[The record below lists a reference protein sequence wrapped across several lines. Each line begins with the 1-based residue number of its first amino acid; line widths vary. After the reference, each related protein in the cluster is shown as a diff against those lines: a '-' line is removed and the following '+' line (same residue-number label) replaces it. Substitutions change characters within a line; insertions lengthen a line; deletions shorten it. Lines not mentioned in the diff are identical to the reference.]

1 MMREDTKDSSL
12 DKIFLNE
19 SEIMKKL
26 DHPNIVKLLGS
37 SGKSNA
43 IREDGPELPVN
54 YIAMEYA
61 ENGEIFEFISESGRF
76 SEPEARF
83 YFHQL
88 IEGLEYMHDK
98 GYYHRDIKPEN
109 LLMDEDYNLKI
120 ADFGFT
126 TTYQVCNT
134 KKGTYGYMW
143 PEILAGVPY
152 KADLADLFASAIVL
166 FILLSQ
172 HPPFVKAE
180 PTDPYYKRICKDNG
194 AHIDK
199 FWKVYEDEEFSNDFI
214 DLFSRMWAY
223 DPEDRM
229 SLEEVKNHIWY
240 NGPVASEGEII
251 TSFNVRKLQIQK
263 LGNFT

>member
-1 MMREDTKDSSL
+1 MIVYRVKLAHDDLDNWVALKIMMREDTKDSSL

-26 DHPNIVKLLGS
+26 DHPNIIKLLGS
-37 SGKSNA
+37 SSKSNA

-134 KKGTYGYMW
+134 KKGTYGYM
-143 PEILAGVPY
+143 
-152 KADLADLFASAIVL
+152 
-166 FILLSQ
+166 
-172 HPPFVKAE
+172 
-180 PTDPYYKRICKDNG
+180 
-194 AHIDK
+194 
-199 FWKVYEDEEFSNDFI
+199 
-214 DLFSRMWAY
+214 
-223 DPEDRM
+223 
-229 SLEEVKNHIWY
+229 
-240 NGPVASEGEII
+240 
-251 TSFNVRKLQIQK
+251 
-263 LGNFT
+263 